1 MQTLLGGGGG
11 NGGAASGGGGDAGGG
26 NSWYSDVVRMYKEG
40 KFKTYARW
48 LGVCNVFAM
57 VVLTALLM

>member
-1 MQTLLGGGGG
+1 MQGLLGGGGG
-11 NGGAASGGGGDAGGG
+11 GGGDGGGGDVGG
-26 NSWYSDVVRMYKEG
+26 NTSWYSDVVKMYKEG

-48 LGVCNVFAM
+48 LGVINVFMM

>member
-11 NGGAASGGGGDAGGG
+11 GGVSGGGGAGDGGG
-26 NSWYSDVVRMYKEG
+26 TSWYSDVVRMYKEG